1 MNKKL
6 DIIAG
11 LLLFGIIVFGGI
23 TVYFTDSVN
32 ALYCDEKKLVELKT
46 EVNSL
51 TNIINEKKEIINQ
64 LKNSGNAKASEVLSG
79 KKGYAKGKLITGSM
93 TNINGLVDG
102 NKATIDAN
110 YFKMNIKINGY
121 YDSSDYLAISYSEL
135 ANMIGLD
142 ASKIKKGVTILGV
155 TGTY

>member
-1 MNKKL
+1 MSKKL
-6 DIIAG
+6 DAIATVLTVLII
-11 LLLFGIIVFGGI
+11 IFGGI
-23 TVYFTDSVN
+23 IMYYTDSVN

-46 EVNSL
+46 EVNRL

-64 LKNSGNAKASEVLSG
+64 LKNSGNALPNEVLSG
-79 KKGYAKGKLITGSM
+79 KTGYAKGKLITGSM

-121 YDSSDYLAISYSEL
+121 YDSSDYLTISYSEL